1 MQAIILAA
9 GMGKRLKELTQDR
22 TKCMVQVNGVALIDR
37 MLHQI
42 ESRHLSRIVIVVGY
56 QGEKL
61 MEYIDTLGIRTP
73 IVYVQNPI
81 YDKTNNIYSLALAKD
96 YLCQD
101 DTLLFESDLIFEDAV
116 IDQLLDDP
124 RETLALVDK
133 YESWMDGTCVKLGPD
148 DSIASFVP
156 GKNFRF
162 AEAHEYYKTVNIYK
176 FGRHFSRT
184 HYVPF
189 LEAYSKALGNNEYYE
204 QVLRVITMLDDPE
217 IRAKRLNGQLWYE
230 IDDIQDL
237 DIASSMFAQDPDFR
251 VSLMQGRY
259 GGYWRYPQLL
269 DFCYLVN
276 PYFPPQRLIDEIQ
289 ANFTPLL
296 TQYPSGMRVNAL
308 LAAKNFAV
316 HQQNILVGN
325 GAAEL
330 IKALMARLEG
340 ATGFIRPT
348 FEEYP
353 NRYQDRPNVCF
364 TPAGPDFRYT
374 ADDLMAFFGPQD
386 IDNLVLINPDNPTG
400 NYIPAPDVL
409 RLADWAQEKGI
420 RLILD
425 ESFADFAD
433 EADNTFIRQDL
444 LDRYRRLYVVKSISK
459 SYGVPGLRLG
469 VLASG
474 DQDLIAVLKKD
485 VAIWNIN
492 SFAEF
497 YMQIEEKYKKDYAR
511 SLEPHPGRAGPL
523 PPGAGEAPQP
533 AGDPVPG
540 QLSHGGAA
548 GRPVRPG
555 HHPGAAG
562 EPLHPG
568 EGPVPQ
574 AGRAA
579 VSPPGRPGHPGQRP
593 AAGGPAAPVRRI
605 KANIAPSGPAGGG
618 NFMPR
623 FFIPQ
628 KFLSTSY
635 ANLLGNST
643 LSGGHPAP
651 RSAILLLNTTQCL
664 LFITYLATG

>member
-56 QGEKL
+56 EGEKL
-61 MEYIDTLGIRTP
+61 MKYIDTLGIRTP

-156 GKNFRF
+156 SKNFRF
-162 AEAHEYYKTVNIYK
+162 EEAHEYYKTVNIYK

-204 QVLRVITMLDDPE
+204 QVLRVIAMLDDPE
-217 IRAKRLNGQLWYE
+217 IRAKRLSGQLWYE

-237 DIASSMFAQDPDFR
+237 DIASSMFAQDPDLR

-289 ANFTPLL
+289 ANFTSLL

-340 ATGFIRPT
+340 VTGFIRPT

-409 RLADWAQEKGI
+409 RLADWAQGKGI

-469 VLASG
+469 ILASG
-474 DQDLIAVLKKD
+474 DQDLIAALKKD

-511 SLEPHPGRAGPL
+511 SLELIRAERARFRRELEKL
-523 PPGAGEAPQP
+523 PNLRVIP
-533 AGDPVPG
+533 
-540 QLSHGGAA
+540 S
-548 GRPVRPG
+548 
-555 HHPGAAG
+555 
-562 EPLHPG
+562 
-568 EGPVPQ
+568 Q
-574 AGRAA
+574 ANYLM
-579 VSPPGRPGHPGQRP
+579 VE
-593 AAGGPAAPVRRI
+593 
-605 KANIAPSGPAGGG
+605 
-618 NFMPR
+618 
-623 FFIPQ
+623 
-628 KFLSTSY
+628 
-635 ANLLGNST
+635 LLGG
-643 LSGGHPAP
+643 LSARAITRELLVNRCILVKDLSPKLGGQQYLRLAV
-651 RSAILLLNTTQCL
+651 RDTRDNDRLLEALRPLCG
-664 LFITYLATG
+664 A

>member
-56 QGEKL
+56 EGEKL
-61 MEYIDTLGIRTP
+61 MKYIDTLGIRTP

-156 GKNFRF
+156 SKNFRF
-162 AEAHEYYKTVNIYK
+162 EEAHEYYKTVNIYK

-204 QVLRVITMLDDPE
+204 QVLRVIAMLDDPE
-217 IRAKRLNGQLWYE
+217 IRAKRLSGQLWYE

-237 DIASSMFAQDPDFR
+237 DIASSMFAQDPDLR

-289 ANFTPLL
+289 ANFTSLL

-308 LAAKNFAV
+308 LAARNFAV

-386 IDNLVLINPDNPTG
+386 IDNLVLINRDNPTG

-474 DQDLIAVLKKD
+474 DQDLIAALKKD

-511 SLEPHPGRAGPL
+511 SLELIRAERARFRRELEKL
-523 PPGAGEAPQP
+523 PNLRVIP
-533 AGDPVPG
+533 
-540 QLSHGGAA
+540 S
-548 GRPVRPG
+548 
-555 HHPGAAG
+555 
-562 EPLHPG
+562 
-568 EGPVPQ
+568 Q
-574 AGRAA
+574 ANYLM
-579 VSPPGRPGHPGQRP
+579 VE
-593 AAGGPAAPVRRI
+593 
-605 KANIAPSGPAGGG
+605 
-618 NFMPR
+618 
-623 FFIPQ
+623 
-628 KFLSTSY
+628 
-635 ANLLGNST
+635 LLGG
-643 LSGGHPAP
+643 LSARAITRELLVNRCILVKDLSPKLGGQQYLRLAV
-651 RSAILLLNTTQCL
+651 RDTRDNDRLLEALRPLCG
-664 LFITYLATG
+664 A

>member
-56 QGEKL
+56 EGEKL
-61 MEYIDTLGIRTP
+61 MKYIDTLGIRTP

-156 GKNFRF
+156 SKNFRF
-162 AEAHEYYKTVNIYK
+162 EEAHEYYKTVNIYK

-204 QVLRVITMLDDPE
+204 QVLRVIAMLDDPQ
-217 IRAKRLNGQLWYE
+217 IRAKRLSGQLWYE

-237 DIASSMFAQDPDFR
+237 DIASSMFAQDPDLR
-251 VSLMQGRY
+251 VSRMQGRY

-289 ANFTPLL
+289 ANFTSLL

-340 ATGFIRPT
+340 VTGFIRPT

-409 RLADWAQEKGI
+409 RLADWAQGKGI

-474 DQDLIAVLKKD
+474 DQDLIAALKKD

-492 SFAEF
+492 SIAEF

-511 SLEPHPGRAGPL
+511 SLELIRAERARFRRELEKL
-523 PPGAGEAPQP
+523 PNLRVIP
-533 AGDPVPG
+533 
-540 QLSHGGAA
+540 S
-548 GRPVRPG
+548 
-555 HHPGAAG
+555 
-562 EPLHPG
+562 
-568 EGPVPQ
+568 Q
-574 AGRAA
+574 ANYLM
-579 VSPPGRPGHPGQRP
+579 VE
-593 AAGGPAAPVRRI
+593 
-605 KANIAPSGPAGGG
+605 
-618 NFMPR
+618 
-623 FFIPQ
+623 
-628 KFLSTSY
+628 
-635 ANLLGNST
+635 LLGG
-643 LSGGHPAP
+643 LSARAITRELLVNRCILVKDLSPKLGGQQYLRLAV
-651 RSAILLLNTTQCL
+651 RDTRDNDRLLEALRPLCG
-664 LFITYLATG
+664 A